1 MKSKCCPTQD
11 PMPGQQPS
19 SFLQRGD
26 LGLAEGGTSR
36 DVTLQFLR
44 FTQEAPPWSLAS
56 LILALSS
63 LAVCAAPGLSAPSHL
78 MSPCLSPQCFS
89 ETDLPEASLNVK
101 TSEVSWLHLSCRKG
115 GWDGPGAPRGPSP
128 LAAFGL

>member
-26 LGLAEGGTSR
+26 LSLAEGGTSR

-56 LILALSS
+56 LILA
-63 LAVCAAPGLSAPSHL
+63 P
-78 MSPCLSPQCFS
+78 
-89 ETDLPEASLNVK
+89 ASLLNVSQRQ
-101 TSEVSWLHLSCRKG
+101 TSLR
-115 GWDGPGAPRGPSP
+115 PA
-128 LAAFGL
+128 